1 MIVALPQKLMTVDEF
16 YEFVHWPENRNRC
29 FELVRGEVIELS
41 RPNRVHGR
49 ICINTGYALET
60 YARKRKRGYVVSN
73 DSGVVLERDP
83 DTVRGPDLGYY
94 EDVQRF
100 EDLPEK
106 WGDTVPRLAVE
117 ILSPNDTAHQITAK
131 INDFLNNGVEM
142 VWVIDPETR
151 CVTIYSKTGVKSL
164 AEKDTL
170 TGGDVLP
177 GFRCKVADLF
187 VMPEAAKT
195 PAKKPKRKRSS

>member
-16 YEFVHWPENRNRC
+16 YEFVHQPENRYRV

-41 RPNRVHGR
+41 RPNRVHGK
-49 ICINTGYALET
+49 ICANTTYKLESFT
-60 YARKRKRGYVVSN
+60 RKRKKGYVVCN
-73 DSGVVLERDP
+73 DTGVVLERDP
-83 DTVRGPDLGYY
+83 DTVRGPDIGYY

-100 EDLPEK
+100 DDLPEK

-117 ILSPNDTAHQITAK
+117 VLSPNDTAQQITSK
-131 INDFLNNGVEM
+131 INDLLNNGVELI
-142 VWVIDPETR
+142 WVIDPETR
-151 CVTIYSKTGVKSL
+151 TVTAYSRTGVQSL
-164 AEKDTL
+164 TEKDTL

-187 VMPEAAKT
+187 AMPE
-195 PAKKPKRKRSS
+195 PARPPVKKPRKKR